1 MFEIVRHLFVSV
13 ISKNIFMCYER
24 NTLHTKCVSN
34 SDSFSPKSQLNSNL
48 DDFFIF
54 DFLKDQ
60 VMFLFLL
67 LLLFP
72 KNYQVFCLVKVTKL
86 RPYRY
91 ISIFAFMEIG
101 KHFCPALK
109 WEQPPLIWFSG
120 FLSFPL
126 MKGCKNGA
134 RLI

>member
-1 MFEIVRHLFVSV
+1 MKEIRF
-13 ISKNIFMCYER
+13 IR
-24 NTLHTKCVSN
+24 NAFPTAIV
-34 SDSFSPKSQLNSNL
+34 FSPKSQLNSNL

-91 ISIFAFMEIG
+91 ISIFEFMEIG

-109 WEQPPLIWFSG
+109 WEQPPLIWFSR